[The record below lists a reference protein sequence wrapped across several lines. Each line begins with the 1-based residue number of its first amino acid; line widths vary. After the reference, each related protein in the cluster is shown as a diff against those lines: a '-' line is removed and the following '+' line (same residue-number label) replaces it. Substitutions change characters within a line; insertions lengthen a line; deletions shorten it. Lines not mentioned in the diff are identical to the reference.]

1 MGGDGARHT
10 DQPWAPRGQRGRPR
24 PPPGP
29 TPHARPPPSQAAL
42 ARGAL
47 TLGDVRAWLA
57 LASTPLLGAVARA
70 VPGFRDR
77 VLGNPRFLLVLAI
90 EELIGC
96 SARMAGEIQGRGDRF
111 WQEINFVASDMSLES
126 EQRRVYAEFGRPP
139 ATTSRP
145 NHPNALLNPQ
155 MPFFFTVIGD
165 FFIVWLLSPK
175 ASFAPRANT
184 AFARAIAGLPAH
196 ALQVGSYSLAQR
208 FGALAYRGTQF
219 FGVGFGAAAIG
230 HTLTMAMV
238 SRQKAAAAA
247 RGEKPNAGEKELGP
261 VLVRSGRVWGGKEG
275 SKGPGMREGTG
286 PGTCGGPRTLSSLF
300 FALQIF
306 RALNTTSP

>member
-139 ATTSRP
+139 ATLSRP
-145 NHPNALLNPQ
+145 NHPNALLNPH
-155 MPFFFTVIGD
+155 MPFFLQSSATFSLCGCCRRRRRSRRAPTRP
-165 FFIVWLLSPK
+165 SP
-175 ASFAPRANT
+175 APS
-184 AFARAIAGLPAH
+184 PACPPTPC
-196 ALQVGSYSLAQR
+196 R
-208 FGALAYRGTQF
+208 WDPT
-219 FGVGFGAAAIG
+219 
-230 HTLTMAMV
+230 
-238 SRQKAAAAA
+238 
-247 RGEKPNAGEKELGP
+247 P
-261 VLVRSGRVWGGKEG
+261 
-275 SKGPGMREGTG
+275 
-286 PGTCGGPRTLSSLF
+286 
-300 FALQIF
+300 
-306 RALNTTSP
+306 